1 MIKKFYVLA
10 WFLLIGSALASIVTG
25 TFDAMAM
32 VAVSIGTLGLFYA
45 LALWAA
51 FTNPQSAR
59 SGDYKFGQVKSL

>member
-25 TFDAMAM
+25 TFDALAM
-32 VAVSIGTLGLFYA
+32 IAVSIGTLGLVYA

-51 FTNPQSAR
+51 FTNPHSIR
-59 SGDYKFGQVKSL
+59 TE